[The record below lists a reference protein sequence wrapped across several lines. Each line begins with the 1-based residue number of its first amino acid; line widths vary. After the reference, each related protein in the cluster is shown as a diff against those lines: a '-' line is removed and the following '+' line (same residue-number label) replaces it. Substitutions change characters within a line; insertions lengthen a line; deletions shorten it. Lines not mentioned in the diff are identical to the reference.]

1 MRSYCIITRQLKWS
15 FITLFV
21 CTLADSIW
29 VIAFSVHKPLHFK
42 RYISPVRKFKLAQ
55 ERHHFLF
62 IIQVLNGWNGNFS
75 KWEIDFFWHWN
86 KQTAWIVSHHSIKSI
101 CAILDIDKCVIYF
114 SLSSKR
120 FLKKITSTEQYL
132 KQFTLASGR
141 IFQRNDWPLLPLA
154 EIRCWSLPKDK
165 RVNE

>member
-1 MRSYCIITRQLKWS
+1 MTMTITVQWGRLNLRYVYKLILYIFSRFEMRSYCIRTRQLKWS

-21 CTLADSIW
+21 CTLADSIR

-42 RYISPVRKFKLAQ
+42 RYISPIRKFKLAQ

-86 KQTAWIVSHHSIKSI
+86 KQTAWIVSH
-101 CAILDIDKCVIYF
+101 
-114 SLSSKR
+114 
-120 FLKKITSTEQYL
+120 Q
-132 KQFTLASGR
+132 
-141 IFQRNDWPLLPLA
+141 
-154 EIRCWSLPKDK
+154 RCWW
-165 RVNE
+165 